1 MRFIWVCKR
10 IRENYE
16 MTNYYND
23 NDARPSAHTN
33 FFILYYISLY
43 NLSSYLNSNSIWQ
56 IKSFRMITQKLRIST
71 LKIRNPERDQ
81 INAYLPPDTPATAL
95 WRSDHT
101 PPQKPSLSDVKD
113 KLQHPAARMS
123 WTRDGTAS
131 FERLYTGSS
140 MRPAWKLPVKVSLCL
155 KKCFMCV
162 SSGWKCLI

>member
-33 FFILYYISLY
+33 FFIISVYI

-56 IKSFRMITQKLRIST
+56 IKSFRMIRTCSVTQKLRIST

-113 KLQHPAARMS
+113 KLQHPAARCPEP
-123 WTRDGTAS
+123 GTG
-131 FERLYTGSS
+131 RHPSS
-140 MRPAWKLPVKVSLCL
+140 AFTPDPP
-155 KKCFMCV
+155 CV
-162 SSGWKCLI
+162 LRENFQLRSPCV